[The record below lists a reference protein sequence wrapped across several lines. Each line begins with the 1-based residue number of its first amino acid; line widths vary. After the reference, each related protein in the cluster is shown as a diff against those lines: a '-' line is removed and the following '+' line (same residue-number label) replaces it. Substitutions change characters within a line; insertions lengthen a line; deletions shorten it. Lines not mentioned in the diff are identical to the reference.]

1 MPLRRLANSASL
13 LKSARANCFILKR
26 MESHVSLLY
35 RRQSLNMS
43 VSNSKLL
50 PSRPAFPLNY
60 TFSLDTGGFSP
71 SYHPCPRPTLI
82 NCTRFP
88 PSSIQTL
95 PNAKPTPNKL
105 RRHSSVTPSLV
116 QHHDS
121 QPTFLAIPPNQ
132 QAKTGHFKRR
142 SSDIPSHVPHR
153 DTHQTRQSLNSTK
166 VYVET
171 EEELDALEKMVRPH
185 RLRNTLAELPSKPLP
200 ELYESEIHETAVFL
214 EVDLDSSGE
223 RKKKEHLHPMKFL
236 NLPKLPFGQHSSYNE
251 EASIREKIVSQ
262 RWKAWKRQPK
272 AVPKRSF

>member
-1 MPLRRLANSASL
+1 M
-13 LKSARANCFILKR
+13 
-26 MESHVSLLY
+26 LY

-43 VSNSKLL
+43 VSTSKLL
-50 PSRPAFPLNY
+50 PARPAFPLNS
-60 TFSLDTGGFSP
+60 TFSLDTGGLSP
-71 SYHPCPRPTLI
+71 SCHLCPPPTQI
-82 NCTRFP
+82 DCTRFP

-95 PNAKPTPNKL
+95 PNAKLTPNKL
-105 RRHSSVTPSLV
+105 RRHSSVTPSLI

-132 QAKTGHFKRR
+132 PAKMGHFKRR
-142 SSDIPSHVPHR
+142 SSDILSHAPHH

-185 RLRNTLAELPSKPLP
+185 RLRNSFAELPSKPSP
-200 ELYESEIHETAVFL
+200 EPYESEVHKTAVFL

-251 EASIREKIVSQ
+251 ETSIQEKIVSQ